1 MAEFGCARILPG
13 RRWTLTSVWSRG
25 FFSVL
30 SVKESKVNFST
41 CGRGEFFAYSEAL
54 KILFHHPRLIN
65 QNDTSL

>member
-1 MAEFGCARILPG
+1 MPEFGCARILPG

-30 SVKESKVNFST
+30 SVKRVEGKFFYLWE
-41 CGRGEFFAYSEAL
+41 GEFFAYSEEL
-54 KILFHHPRLIN
+54 KILFHYPRLIN